1 MIEHHGVQRTINEL
15 TNPMQR
21 IAVDTVGFFEKDE
34 DGYVYE

>member
-15 TNPMQR
+15 MNPMQR
-21 IAVDTVGFFEKDE
+21 IAVYTVGSFEKDE